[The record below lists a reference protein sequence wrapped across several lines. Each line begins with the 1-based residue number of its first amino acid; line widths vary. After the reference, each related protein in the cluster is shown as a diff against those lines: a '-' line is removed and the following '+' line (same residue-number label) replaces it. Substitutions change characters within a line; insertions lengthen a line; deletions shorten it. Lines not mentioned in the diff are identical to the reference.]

1 MNELLLKLVN
11 IAIPHLISEYNIS
24 DYKDKGSI
32 STNVKF
38 HTKIRKKVLNW
49 VLLKLIT
56 KMYSMPD

>member
-11 IAIPHLISEYNIS
+11 IAIPEYNIS